1 MQRAALARAAFFPL
15 LCLFILV
22 FVLGGCQADSFNS
35 KLKHA
40 EDELSF
46 GNRAGEQ
53 LTDTPVLIPPPVA
66 ARHTMAMIVDSLLS
80 DQYDPKET
88 RKTLSLLR
96 KDPFIPRYLN
106 IEAGYLLVLLDKL
119 EAQKRISER
128 HAAEKERIQRE
139 LRKELE
145 DKYTAEN
152 DRLKKELDELKYK
165 LQKIEEIHI
174 NTEKK
179 RGIQ

>member
-1 MQRAALARAAFFPL
+1 
-15 LCLFILV
+15 
-22 FVLGGCQADSFNS
+22 
-35 KLKHA
+35 
-40 EDELSF
+40 
-46 GNRAGEQ
+46 
-53 LTDTPVLIPPPVA
+53 
-66 ARHTMAMIVDSLLS
+66 MAMIVDSLLS